1 MLSVGGVS
9 RKRHRASKAFRKPRT
24 APAKEVSP
32 QRHRRNPAP
41 SSLKNDYFP
50 VATEEVAVPRELPE
64 EAGCDFSFD
73 EEFEEPRHEPTEV
86 ERAASI
92 DSVRAYLNEIGKVPL
107 LTAKE
112 EVDHAK
118 RIEVGLYAA
127 HRLRSPD
134 GMAQKISSQLRRDLE
149 CIIRD
154 GERAKN
160 HLIEAN
166 LRLVVSVAKRY
177 TGRGLAFQDLIQE
190 GNMGLIH
197 AVEKLDYTKGYKF
210 STYAIWWIRQAITR
224 AIADQARTIRI
235 PVNVVET
242 INRLRTVQR
251 KLIQDLG
258 REPTPEELA
267 KEMDTS
273 PQAVQELAHY
283 ARQPVSLD
291 QAIGE
296 EGDSQLGDFIED
308 CEAVIP
314 VEAVSFTQ
322 LQQDLQSV
330 LTTLPPREANI
341 IQLRFGLIDGNPR
354 TLEEIGRE
362 YGLTRERIRQ
372 LEAKTMA
379 KLRQP
384 SCFQALRDYLD

>member
-1 MLSVGGVS
+1 MSGVGGVS
-9 RKRHRASKAFRKPRT
+9 RERHRASKAFRKPRT
-24 APAKEVSP
+24 APAKDVP
-32 QRHRRNPAP
+32 RRRHKGSP
-41 SSLKNDYFP
+41 SSSNLNNGSISVVANE
-50 VATEEVAVPRELPE
+50 VATPQERSE
-64 EAGCDFSFD
+64 EAEQCSGLGLDDDSD
-73 EEFEEPRHEPTEV
+73 ASIHEPVDT

-107 LTAKE
+107 LTAE
-112 EVDHAK
+112 QEVDLAK
-118 RIEVGLYAA
+118 RIEAGLYAA
-127 HRLRSPD
+127 HRLRTAEEMP
-134 GMAQKISSQLRRDLE
+134 SQLRRDLGW
-149 CIIRD
+149 IVRD

-160 HLIEAN
+160 YLIEAN

-177 TGRGLAFQDLIQE
+177 TGRGMALQDLIQE

-235 PVNVVET
+235 PVNVVEV
-242 INRLRTVQR
+242 INRLGTVQR

-267 KEMDTS
+267 KEMDTT
-273 PQAVQELAHY
+273 PQGVQELAHY
-283 ARQPVSLD
+283 ARQPISLD
-291 QAIGE
+291 QATGE

-308 CEAVIP
+308 CEAVSP
-314 VEAVSFTQ
+314 VDAVSFTQ

-330 LTTLPPREANI
+330 LTRLPQREANI

-372 LEAKTMA
+372 LEAKTMT

-384 SCFQALRDYLD
+384 SYSDTLRDYLN